1 MPTACVLQSKAAI
14 HLKSRRLK
22 ITRVHPE
29 TGKQETLR
37 SIPIH
42 DLDRLIMDENVHIS
56 SSAIAELMR
65 ESIPVSLLGWNGRF
79 LGGFLP
85 VEPAHGRFRSNQYRQ
100 SLEREFV
107 LGMAKCW
114 VHHKIYNQRRTLQRL
129 DAARRQ
135 RRKETP
141 ETMGTPEDGTAR
153 LVADELGGYLK
164 ALHGDHTIDEIRGY
178 EGASTSRYFRAWST
192 FLPEGIEFERRSTRP
207 PLNPVNACISFA
219 STLLYQEA
227 VAYLHAHGLDPCLGT
242 LHTTEDGR
250 WSLALDMIEP
260 FRPVVGEA
268 LTLDLFSRSMLDVEK
283 HFEPAKGGIYLNAA
297 GRRKFMLQYE
307 RRMERQFMSEHAGHR
322 TTLRQQVESQA
333 VAYKS
338 ALLEPDS
345 FRPFKMN

>member
-1 MPTACVLQSKAAI
+1 MPTACILQSNASI
-14 HLKSRRLK
+14 HLKSRRLE
-22 ITRVHPE
+22 ISRAHPE

-56 SSAIAELMR
+56 SQAMAELMR
-65 ESIPVSLLGWNGRF
+65 ESIPVSLIGWNGRF

-85 VEPAHGRFRSNQYRQ
+85 VTPAHGAFRLNQYRC
-100 SLEREFV
+100 SLEPEFV
-107 LGMAKCW
+107 LDMAKRW
-114 VHHKIYNQRRTLQRL
+114 VHEKIYNQRRVLQRL

-135 RRKETP
+135 RRNEKP
-141 ETMGTPEDGTAR
+141 EEQDTPEDGTAR

-164 ALHGDHTIDEIRGY
+164 ALLGNHTIDEIRGY

-192 FLPEGIEFERRSTRP
+192 FLPKGVLFERRSTRP
-207 PLNPVNACISFA
+207 PHNPVNACISFA
-219 STLLYQEA
+219 STMLYQES
-227 VAYLHAHGLDPCLGT
+227 VAFLYAHGLDPCLGS
-242 LHTTEDGR
+242 LHSPQDGR

-268 LTLDLFSRSMLDVEK
+268 LTLDLFSRSMLDVDE
-283 HFEPAKGGIYLNAA
+283 HFEPAKGGIYLNVA

-322 TTLRQQVESQA
+322 TTLRQQLEAQA

-338 ALLEPDS
+338 ALIEPAL
-345 FRPFKMN
+345 FKPFKIN